1 VRVDQIL
8 ERRAQLDGDK
18 TAVVCG
24 EERRTYREIES
35 QSNILAQALLDA
47 GLEPGDRVVICLEHP
62 IETIVSL
69 FGVLKAGGVFAII
82 AEHTPVERLRRI
94 LADSGASVLI
104 SRDGW
109 RPLRQTRSMDRA
121 DADLAALV
129 YTSGSTGEPKGVMLT
144 HRNLTAAAASICS
157 YLELTP
163 NDVIL
168 NVLPLAFT
176 YGLGQV
182 TTAFHAGATLV
193 LERSFAF
200 PQAVIRT
207 MVRERVTGFPLVPT
221 IATLLL
227 QQDLHTHRFPR
238 LRYITNAAAA
248 LSLRK
253 IQQLRQAFPE
263 TAIYSMYG
271 QTECQRVS
279 YLPPDQIDARPDSV
293 GVAIPGTE
301 AYVVD
306 DRGGRAAAGTI
317 GELVV
322 KGPHVMAGYWNQADA
337 TARVLRPDLTGE
349 TVLYTGDLFRMDR
362 DGFLY
367 FVERQDDMIKTRGEK
382 VAPRQVE
389 EVIARLDGVAEVAVY
404 GVRDE
409 LAGEAIAAV
418 VTPLPGAMLSGER
431 VKRHCLEHLGA
442 LMVPKIVDIRDAL
455 PTTATGKISRH
466 ALQAAGAKAGQASA

>member
-8 ERRAQLDGDK
+8 ERRAQVDGDK

-24 EERRTYREIES
+24 EDRRTYREIEE
-35 QSNILAQALLDA
+35 QSKLFARVLLNA
-47 GLEPGDRVVICLEHP
+47 GLRPGDRAAICLDDP

-69 FGVLKAGGVFAII
+69 FGVLKVGGVFVII
-82 AEHTPVERLRRI
+82 AAHTPFEQRQRI

-104 SRDGW
+104 SRDGA
-109 RPLRQTRSMDRA
+109 PSLRRTRSADRA
-121 DADLAALV
+121 DANLAALV

-144 HRNLTAAAASICS
+144 HGNLMAAAVSICR
-157 YLELTP
+157 YLDLTSS
-163 NDVIL
+163 DVIL

-207 MVRERVTGFPLVPT
+207 MLRERVTGFPLVPT

-227 QQDLHTHRFPR
+227 QQDLRKHRFPH

-248 LSLRK
+248 LSLSK
-253 IQQLRQAFPE
+253 IERLRQRFPE

-271 QTECQRVS
+271 LTECQRVS
-279 YLPPDQIDARPDSV
+279 YLPPDQIDTRPDSV

-301 AYVVD
+301 VYIVD
-306 DRGGRAAAGTI
+306 ERGGRAAAGTI

-322 KGPHVMAGYWNQADA
+322 KGPHVMAGYWNRADA
-337 TARVLRPDLTGE
+337 TARMLRPDPTGA
-349 TVLYTGDLFRMDR
+349 TVLHTGDLFRMDR

-367 FVERQDDMIKTRGEK
+367 FVERKDDMIKTRGEK

-404 GVRDE
+404 GVPDG
-409 LAGEAIAAV
+409 LLGEAIAAV
-418 VTPLPGAMLSGER
+418 VTPAPGAILSSER

-442 LMVPKIVDIRDAL
+442 IMVPKIVHIRDVL

-466 ALQAAGAKAGQASA
+466 ALQAADAHAGRASA